1 MVSEVSDNTFAG
13 YILPSDK
20 QAAVKVGET
29 TIVMMH
35 NELRDTPKTGDDFNL
50 GLWVSL
56 AALSVV
62 GAGVLG
68 FVGYKNRKKKK
79 ED

>member
-1 MVSEVSDNTFAG
+1 MTDIPECLIKLN
-13 YILPSDK
+13 
-20 QAAVKVGET
+20 
-29 TIVMMH
+29 
-35 NELRDTPKTGDDFNL
+35 
-50 GLWVSL
+50 WVSL

>member
-1 MVSEVSDNTFAG
+1 
-13 YILPSDK
+13 
-20 QAAVKVGET
+20 
-29 TIVMMH
+29 MH

-56 AALSVV
+56 AAVSVI

-68 FVGYKNRKKKK
+68 FVGFKRKKK

>member
-1 MVSEVSDNTFAG
+1 VVSEVSDNTFAG

-35 NELRDTPKTGDDFNL
+35 NELRDTPKTGDDFNPA
-50 GLWVSL
+50 LWISL
-56 AALSVV
+56 AAASIIGTGVLSVI
-62 GAGVLG
+62 A
-68 FVGYKNRKKKK
+68 FKKKKK

>member
-35 NELRDTPKTGDDFNL
+35 NELRDTPKTGDGFNPA
-50 GLWVSL
+50 LWISL
-56 AALSVV
+56 AAASIIGTGVLSVI
-62 GAGVLG
+62 A
-68 FVGYKNRKKKK
+68 FKKKKK

>member
-35 NELRDTPKTGDDFNL
+35 NELRDTPKTGDDFNHA
-50 GLWVSL
+50 LWISL
-56 AALSVV
+56 AAASIIGKGVLSVI
-62 GAGVLG
+62 A
-68 FVGYKNRKKKK
+68 FKKKKK